1 MVRRRPD
8 RSCLLTV
15 NGGSSSL
22 KFALFPATGEA
33 ILPSI
38 LRGRVERIG
47 LHGTRAIV
55 SPDDGDRIE
64 QDVDGPDLAAAAGWL
79 IGWLKAN
86 VGESA
91 IGGVAHRVVH
101 GGPNYSEPARITPE
115 LIAELRRV
123 SPMDPD
129 HLPGEIALIEKFVE
143 GMPGVP
149 QAACFDTAFHRD
161 LPRVARMIPIPRRFE
176 ELGIR
181 RYGFH
186 GLSFSYLMQALTE
199 AAGAEVARGRVVLAH
214 LGSGASLAAVHQGK
228 PVDTTMALTPA
239 AGLVMGTRSGDI
251 DPGLPGYLARS
262 AGVSPEAFDRM
273 VNHESG
279 LLGVSGT
286 SPDVRD
292 LLASREKDFR
302 ANEAIEL
309 FVYSIRKGI
318 GAMAAAMGGLD
329 VLVFSGGIGQNAP
342 EIRAGACEGLGF
354 LGVELDDRA
363 NAEGAPR
370 ISTARA
376 RAEVRVIPTDEELV
390 MAGQASAVLASMS

>member
-22 KFALFPATGEA
+22 KFALFPSTGEA
-33 ILPSI
+33 NSPAI

-55 SPDDGDRIE
+55 LPDDGDRIE
-64 QDVDGPDLAAAAGWL
+64 QNVEAPELAAAADWL

-91 IGGVAHRVVH
+91 IAGVAHRVVH
-101 GGPNYSEPARITPE
+101 GGPHYSEPARITPD
-115 LIAELRRV
+115 LVAELRRV

-149 QAACFDTAFHRD
+149 QTACFDTAFHRD
-161 LPRVARMIPIPRRFE
+161 LPRVARMIPIPRQFE
-176 ELGIR
+176 EMGVR

-186 GLSFSYLMQALTE
+186 GLSFTYLMRALAE
-199 AAGAEVARGRVVLAH
+199 AAGETVASRRVVLAH

-239 AGLVMGTRSGDI
+239 AGIVMGTRSGDI
-251 DPGLPGYLARS
+251 DPGLPGYLARM
-262 AGVSPEAFDRM
+262 AGVSSEAFDRM

-279 LLGVSGT
+279 LLGISGT
-286 SPDVRD
+286 SPDIRD
-292 LLASREKDFR
+292 LLVHRMNDSRAD
-302 ANEAIEL
+302 EAIEL
-309 FVYSIRKGI
+309 FVYSVRKAI
-318 GAMAAAMGGLD
+318 GAMAATMGGLD

-342 EIRAGACEGLGF
+342 EIRAEACQGLGF
-354 LGVELDDRA
+354 LGIELDDRA
-363 NAEGAPR
+363 NAEGAPL

-376 RAEVRVIPTDEELV
+376 STQVRVIPTDEELV
-390 MAGQASAVLASMS
+390 MAGQAWAVMASMS

>member
-8 RSCLLTV
+8 RSCLLTI

-22 KFALFPATGEA
+22 KFALFPASGEEGSQ
-33 ILPSI
+33 SI

-47 LHGTRAIV
+47 LHGTRAII
-55 SPDDGDRIE
+55 SPEDGDRIE
-64 QDVDGPDLAAAAGWL
+64 QDVEAPDLAAAAGWL
-79 IGWLKAN
+79 IGWLEAN
-86 VGESA
+86 VGRSA
-91 IGGVAHRVVH
+91 IAGVAHRVVH
-101 GGPNYSEPARITPE
+101 GGPSYTEPARITPE
-115 LIAELRRV
+115 VVAELRRI

-129 HLPGEIALIEKFVE
+129 HLPGEIALIERFME

-161 LPRVARMIPIPRRFE
+161 LPRVARIIPIPRRFE
-176 ELGIR
+176 EMGVR

-186 GLSFSYLMQALTE
+186 GLSFAYLMRALAE
-199 AAGAEVARGRVVLAH
+199 ATGASLADGRVVLAH
-214 LGSGASLAAVHQGK
+214 LGSGASLSAVHRGK

-251 DPGLPGYLARS
+251 DPGLPGYLART

-286 SPDVRD
+286 SPDIRD
-292 LLASREKDFR
+292 LLARRGEDPH
-302 ANEAIEL
+302 AAEAIEL
-309 FVYSIRKGI
+309 FVYSVRKGI

-354 LGVELDDRA
+354 LGIEVDERA
-363 NAEGAPR
+363 NAEGAPM
-370 ISTARA
+370 ISKAGARA
-376 RAEVRVIPTDEELV
+376 QVRVIPTDEEV
-390 MAGQASAVLASMS
+390 MMAGQASAVLAPRD